1 MMKKT
6 GEHTREVKIKI
17 EKRNFS
23 NRRRMELV
31 NAFKEVRESL
41 KGKRNLRSFEQLLKE
56 PE

>member
-1 MMKKT
+1 MKKIRLHRKEKT
-6 GEHTREVKIKI
+6 NA
-17 EKRNFS
+17 EKRNFQK
-23 NRRRMELV
+23 RRRMELV

>member
-1 MMKKT
+1 
-6 GEHTREVKIKI
+6 
-17 EKRNFS
+17 
-23 NRRRMELV
+23 MELV